1 MHMSH
6 KLFPNNTSC
15 FTKNCLAFIS
25 SKLVKTIF
33 SMEACF
39 WLHIIYWEMSNIW
52 FISMFSKMFY
62 SIIFTPILTEEQ
74 IKCRFFLDS
83 CIGMSRWPKST
94 KSEWQLSVIC
104 SSIKL
109 MWWTFSFLCISN
121 QINYDPEIDPF
132 SSWYGTIC
140 ILSVYLNSCACN
152 ISFENKMLSRPMLI
166 TLILLYHSFGFS
178 SISSSSS
185 G

>member
-1 MHMSH
+1 M
-6 KLFPNNTSC
+6 
-15 FTKNCLAFIS
+15 
-25 SKLVKTIF
+25 
-33 SMEACF
+33 
-39 WLHIIYWEMSNIW
+39 HIIYWESINIW

-62 SIIFTPILTEEQ
+62 SIIFILILTEEQ
-74 IKCRFFLDS
+74 IKCRFFLAS

-94 KSEWQLSVIC
+94 KSDWQLLEIR
-104 SSIKL
+104 SSIKFI
-109 MWWTFSFLCISN
+109 WWTFSFFCISN
-121 QINYDPEIDPF
+121 QINYEPTIDPF

-178 SISSSSS
+178 STSSSSS